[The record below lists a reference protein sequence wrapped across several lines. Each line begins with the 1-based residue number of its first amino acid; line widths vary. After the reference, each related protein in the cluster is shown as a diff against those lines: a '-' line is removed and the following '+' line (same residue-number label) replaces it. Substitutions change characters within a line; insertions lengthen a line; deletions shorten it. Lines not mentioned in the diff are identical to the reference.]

1 MSGRGS
7 TGWSPPRRSGRWI
20 LPAGLVLVL
29 LSCLGVAGGLQAWQ
43 AVQQGQETRSVQAEL
58 LAVLDAPVEVEAG
71 PPAPVVAVRS
81 DAAAASG
88 AEASYDVVPG
98 AAAVPH
104 GAPLAVLEVPR
115 WGADWRWALLEGVDE
130 AVLADGP
137 GHYPGTPLPGEP
149 GNVGIAAHRAGH
161 GSPFLDFEDLRPGD
175 EVVLTQRGR
184 RWTYRLTMRP
194 RIVDVEDV
202 WVLAPQPGHVLTLT
216 TCWPKYGSSRR
227 MFVRGELVAASD

>member
-1 MSGRGS
+1 MSS
-7 TGWSPPRRSGRWI
+7 APGWSPPRRSGRWI

-29 LSCLGVAGGLQAWQ
+29 LGSLAAAGGWQAWRTL
-43 AVQQGQETRSVQAEL
+43 QQGEQTRAVQAEL
-58 LAVLDAPVEVEAG
+58 LRVLDVPEAAAPSG
-71 PPAPVVAVRS
+71 PAAPVVAVRS
-81 DAAAASG
+81 DAS
-88 AEASYDVVPG
+88 SYDALPG
-98 AAAVPH
+98 ADAVPH

-130 AVLADGP
+130 EVLAGGP

-149 GNVGIAAHRAGH
+149 GNVGIAGHRAGH

-175 EVVLTQRGR
+175 EVVLTQRSR
-184 RWTYRLTMRP
+184 QWTYRLTMRP

-202 WVLAPQPGHVLTLT
+202 WVLDPQPGHVLTLT

-227 MFVRGELVAASD
+227 MFVRAELVAASD